1 MSLSCKYLGSTD
13 AGDCAPLGPLATTHE
28 WHRDSGWPL
37 GSDSLP
43 LTGQLRLTTDLK
55 LFKDFNNQL
64 FTQSVPVFYFM
75 RQWDHISNKTRRKR
89 RRPRGSELDRPSAA
103 PAPVSS
109 AQGCQLDAQLQEG
122 SV

>member
-1 MSLSCKYLGSTD
+1 MSLPCKYLESTD
-13 AGDCAPLGPLATTHE
+13 AGDCAPSGPLATAHE
-28 WHRDSGWPL
+28 WHGDSGRPL

-64 FTQSVPVFYFM
+64 FTQSVPVFYFT
-75 RQWDHISNKTRRKR
+75 RQWDHISNKTRRKQ
-89 RRPRGSELDRPSAA
+89 RRPRGSELDRPSAS

-109 AQGCQLDAQLQEG
+109 ARGCWPDAQTQEG
-122 SV
+122 GV